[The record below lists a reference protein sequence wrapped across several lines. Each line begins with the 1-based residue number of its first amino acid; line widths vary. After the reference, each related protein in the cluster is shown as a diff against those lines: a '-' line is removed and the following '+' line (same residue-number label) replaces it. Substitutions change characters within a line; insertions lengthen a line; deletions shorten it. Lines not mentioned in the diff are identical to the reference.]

1 MKKSILTVF
10 LIFSTQSLIAAD
22 DGWSGEGELG
32 AIATNGNTK
41 ATSITAK
48 LDLANKMGPWKHE
61 LGLGANNVTS
71 DSTRTSENYFLKW
84 KSARDFTPTYYGFG
98 SFRYDDDSFSGFDFQ
113 SSLAA
118 GIGMHT
124 IKQKDITLDLEAG
137 IGYQVN
143 KEKLTGDKIQSAV
156 FIGGLFYKNQ
166 FTTTTRFTQDITIEA
181 GSKNSY
187 IESETALRVSISDK
201 LGLKV
206 SLTAKHNTDV
216 AVGTK
221 KTDTI
226 SAVTLSY
233 DF

>member
-1 MKKSILTVF
+1 MKKTILVT
-10 LIFSTQSLIAAD
+10 LLALSTQNIMAE
-22 DGWSGEGELG
+22 GWSGEGNLG
-32 AIATNGNTK
+32 ATATNGNTK
-41 ATSITAK
+41 ATSILAK
-48 LDLANKMGPWKHE
+48 LDLANQMGPWKHE

-71 DSTRTSENYFLKW
+71 DSTRTTENYFLKW
-84 KSARDFTPTYYGFG
+84 KSARDFTSVYYGFG
-98 SFRYDDDSFSGFDFQ
+98 SFRYDDDYFSGFDFQ

-118 GIGMHT
+118 GIGMHV
-124 IKQKDITLDLEAG
+124 IKQETSSLDIEGG

-143 KEKLTGDKIQSAV
+143 KDKITGDKTKSAI

-166 FTTTTRFTQDITIEA
+166 FTKTTKFTQDIRLEA

-187 IESETALRVSISDK
+187 IESETALRVAMSDQ

-206 SLTAKHNTDV
+206 SLLAKHNTDV
-216 AVGTK
+216 PEDTK

-226 SAVTLSY
+226 TAVTLSY